1 MTTRNL
7 MTSLLVAT
15 MAAVSFGLTACSD
28 NGVTPVDPAGIRVD
42 MSTSFDLNAFPTE
55 FADASLDQPMM
66 ERPDPNKGR
75 PVRTPFG
82 DLLRRLN
89 LSPEQTTAV
98 NALLASHNDCV
109 KAALEAL
116 RAAEKAII
124 DAAKA
129 EEKAIK
135 QQVKDSVITRDEART
150 QLRALNQRTRE
161 ALKTLPGRD
170 AARAAVKACDD
181 AFIAALRG
189 VLDEKQVGILDS
201 WIKMRGSKSGDG
213 GRGPRGGDST
223 GTGDKGGDS
232 RGGDSTGNGGRP
244 PVGGGTGR
252 G

>member
-7 MTSLLVAT
+7 MAGLFVAT

-55 FADASLDQPMM
+55 FTDASLDQPMM
-66 ERPDPNKGR
+66 ERPDPNQGR
-75 PVRTPFG
+75 PVRTPFA
-82 DLLRRLN
+82 DLITRLN
-89 LSPEQTTAV
+89 LTPEQKTAV
-98 NALLASHNDCV
+98 DALLASHNDCV
-109 KAALEAL
+109 KSALEAL
-116 RAAEKAII
+116 RAAEKAIL

-129 EEKAIK
+129 EAEAIK
-135 QQVKDSVITRDEART
+135 QQVKDSVITRDDART
-150 QLRALNQRTRE
+150 KLRALNQRTRE
-161 ALKTLPGRD
+161 ALKSLPGRD

-181 AFIAALRG
+181 AFIAAIRG

-223 GTGDKGGDS
+223 GTGGP

>member
-1 MTTRNL
+1 MYVFLEFLMNKRNL
-7 MTSLLVAT
+7 MTTLFVAT
-15 MAAVSFGLTACSD
+15 MAAISFGLTACSD

-55 FADASLDQPMM
+55 FTDASLDQPMV

-75 PVRTPFG
+75 PVRTPFA

-89 LSPEQTTAV
+89 LTSEQQTAV
-98 NALLASHNDCV
+98 QALLASHNDCV

-129 EEKAIK
+129 EAEAIK
-135 QQVKDSVITRDEART
+135 QQAKDSVITREEART

-161 ALKTLPGRD
+161 ALKALPGREE
-170 AARAAVKACDD
+170 ARAAVKACDD

-189 VLDEKQVGILDS
+189 LLDEKQTGMLNS
-201 WIKMRGSKSGDG
+201 WLERRGKKPSD
-213 GRGPRGGDST
+213 
-223 GTGDKGGDS
+223 GDKGP
-232 RGGDSTGNGGRP
+232 RGGDSTGNGGRGP
-244 PVGGGTGR
+244 NGGGTGR

>member
-1 MTTRNL
+1 MTKRNL
-7 MTSLLVAT
+7 MTTLFVAT
-15 MAAVSFGLTACSD
+15 MAAFTFGLTACTE
-28 NGVTPVDPAGIRVD
+28 NGAGPVDPAGITVD

-55 FADASLDQPMM
+55 FTDASLDQPIV

-75 PVRTPFG
+75 PVRTPFA

-89 LSPEQTTAV
+89 LTSEQQTAV
-98 NALLASHNDCV
+98 QALLASHNDCV

-116 RAAEKAII
+116 RAAEKAIL

-129 EEKAIK
+129 EAEAIK
-135 QQVKDSVITRDEART
+135 QQAKDSVITREEART

-161 ALKTLPGRD
+161 ALKSLPGREE
-170 AARAAVKACDD
+170 ARAAVKACDD

-189 VLDEKQVGILDS
+189 LLDEKQVSILDS
-201 WIKMRGSKSGDG
+201 WLTRRVKKSGDDDK
-213 GRGPRGGDST
+213 GPRGGDST
-223 GTGDKGGDS
+223 GTGGP

-244 PVGGGTGR
+244 PMGGGR

>member
-1 MTTRNL
+1 MTKRNL
-7 MTSLLVAT
+7 MTTLFVAT
-15 MAAVSFGLTACSD
+15 MAAFTFGLTACTE
-28 NGVTPVDPAGIRVD
+28 NGAGPMDPAGIAVD

-55 FADASLDQPMM
+55 FTDASLDQPMV

-75 PVRTPFG
+75 PVRTPFV

-89 LSPEQTTAV
+89 LTSEQQTAV
-98 NALLASHNDCV
+98 QALLASHNDCV

-116 RAAEKAII
+116 RAAEKAIL

-129 EEKAIK
+129 EAEAIK
-135 QQVKDSVITRDEART
+135 QQAKDSVITREEART

-161 ALKTLPGRD
+161 ALKSLPGREE
-170 AARAAVKACDD
+170 ARAAVKACDD

-189 VLDEKQVGILDS
+189 LLDEKQVSILDS
-201 WIKMRGSKSGDG
+201 WLTRRVKKSGDDDK
-213 GRGPRGGDST
+213 GPRGGDST
-223 GTGDKGGDS
+223 GTGGP

-244 PVGGGTGR
+244 PMGGGR